1 MARYT
6 GSRCKLCRREGTKLF
21 LKGEKCTSE
30 KCPFSKRP
38 YPPGMKGRLSSSKP
52 SYYALQLREKQKVKR
67 IYGVLERQF
76 RRYYQLASKS
86 KGVTGKLLLQF
97 LERRLDNVVFRLLFA
112 LSRSQAR
119 QIVRH
124 GFVFVNGRR
133 VDIPS
138 FLVRV
143 NDKIEIRGNSKII
156 GIIKKNIETASKERS
171 VVSWLFLDKENLKA
185 EVLRLPEKE
194 DITVP
199 ISEQLIVELY
209 SK

>member
-1 MARYT
+1 MAKYT
-6 GSRCKLCRREGTKLF
+6 GSRCRLCRREGTKLF

-38 YPPGMKGRLSSSKP
+38 YPPGMKGRLSSSKA

-143 NDKIEIRGNSKII
+143 NDKIEIRSNSKII
-156 GIIKKNIETASKERS
+156 DIIKKNIETASKERS

-194 DITVP
+194 DITAP

>member
-1 MARYT
+1 MARYIGPT
-6 GSRCKLCRREGTKLF
+6 CKLCRREGAKLF
-21 LKGEKCTSE
+21 LKGEKCTTP

-38 YPPGMKGRLSSSKP
+38 YPPGMKGRFSSSKA

-76 RRYYQLASKS
+76 KRYFKLASKS
-86 KGVTGKLLLQF
+86 KGVTGRMLLQL
-97 LERRLDNVVFRLLFA
+97 LERRLDNVIFKLLFA
-112 LSRSQAR
+112 LSRAQAR
-119 QIVRH
+119 QLVNH

-138 FLVRV
+138 YLVKV
-143 NDKIEIRGNSKII
+143 NDKIEIKAPSSVIDVIR
-156 GIIKKNIETASKERS
+156 KNIETLSKERS
-171 VVSWLFLDKENLKA
+171 LASWLFLDKENLKA

-194 DITVP
+194 DLAVP
-199 ISEQLIVELY
+199 INEQLIVELY

>member
-76 RRYYQLASKS
+76 RRYYELASKS